1 MLHLSYVLADDPL
14 AAWGQIAAIVLLLYM
29 FVLIVIGLVLA
40 FVLMLGLNWV
50 RQKVELIKKLR
61 PTVDSINTTTED
73 AVKGLLPPPPSP
85 QYAAHATQEKIVRT
99 VAQVPLYAHNVE
111 QKIEQGSDKVAGAVI
126 EFRARTEMA
135 KGMLKA
141 FFLPGLTHRPQ
152 EKTVLEQEG
161 IGFRSPGYRMLVDQK
176 VPDETSAEYGTGY
189 VGGIKASQ
197 LKAAPVEV
205 VTETPKELQNVPTAA
220 EHKDV
225 SIH

>member
-14 AAWGQIAAIVLLLYM
+14 AAWGQIAAIILLLYM

-40 FVLMLGLNWV
+40 FALMLGLNWV
-50 RQKVELIKKLR
+50 RQKAELIKKLR

-73 AVKGLLPPPPSP
+73 ATKGLLPPPSS

-135 KGMLKA
+135 KGILKA

-152 EKTVLEQEG
+152 EKTVLEKEG
-161 IGFRSPGYRMLVDQK
+161 IGYRSPGYRMLVDEK
-176 VPDETSAEYGTGY
+176 VPDEAPSEYGTGY

-205 VTETPKELQNVPTAA
+205 ATETPKELQSLPTAV

-225 SIH
+225 AIH

>member
-1 MLHLSYVLADDPL
+1 MLHLSYVLADGAL
-14 AAWGQIAAIVLLLYM
+14 AAWGQIAAIILLLYM

-40 FVLMLGLNWV
+40 FALMLGLNWV
-50 RQKVELIKKLR
+50 RQKAELIKKLR

-73 AVKGLLPPPPSP
+73 AVKGLLPPPSS
-85 QYAAHATQEKIVRT
+85 QYAAHATREKIVRT
-99 VAQVPLYAHNVE
+99 VVQVPLYAHNVE

-161 IGFRSPGYRMLVDQK
+161 IGFRSPGYRMLVDK
-176 VPDETSAEYGTGY
+176 VSDETPSEYGTRY
-189 VGGIKASQ
+189 TSGIRSSQ
-197 LKAAPVEV
+197 LKDSPVEV
-205 VTETPKELQNVPTAA
+205 VTETPKELQNVPTSV

-225 SIH
+225 AIH

>member
-1 MLHLSYVLADDPL
+1 MLHLSYVLADGAL

-40 FVLMLGLNWV
+40 FVLMLGLNWI
-50 RQKVELIKKLR
+50 RQKAELIKKLR

-73 AVKGLLPPPPSP
+73 AVKGLLPPPSS

-141 FFLPGLTHRPQ
+141 FFLPGLTHRLQ

-161 IGFRSPGYRMLVDQK
+161 VGFRSPGYRMLVDK
-176 VPDETSAEYGTGY
+176 VSDETPSEYGTGY
-189 VGGIKASQ
+189 TGGIRSSQ
-197 LKAAPVEV
+197 LKDSPVEV
-205 VTETPKELQNVPTAA
+205 VTETPKELQNVPTAV

-225 SIH
+225 AIH